1 MLDFIFALERFI
13 QKWPGTTQ
21 YSIFQIAELTKTQIA
36 VSVDALAVALNR
48 ELDVQDVVTLDDAKK
63 ALIDLE
69 DRMQVQL
76 AARRKRIEQKRDHAV
91 NAYDS
96 TMDKVRVLQ
105 MDKNW
110 RNAYK
115 TLGYFA
121 GRYEGDLPAEILM
134 AVYGDCIRLG
144 VKSSV
149 NLQELGV
156 WFKKGLDLSVT
167 SLSRDSIAEAID
179 FIDAY
184 GDMLVQNGSAGS
196 GQRLVSSALQSL
208 AMPAT
213 EFELAEEWRSVA
225 IGFNVGTV
233 ALT

>member
-13 QKWPGTTQ
+13 QKWPAGAQFT
-21 YSIFQIAELTKTQIA
+21 IFQIAELTKTQIA
-36 VSVDALAVALNR
+36 VAVDALAVALSR
-48 ELDVQDVVTLDDAKK
+48 ELDVQDVISLDDAKK
-63 ALIDLE
+63 ALGDLE
-69 DRMQVQL
+69 DRMQVHL
-76 AARRKRIEQKRDHAV
+76 AARRKRIEQQRDAAV
-91 NAYDS
+91 KAYDA
-96 TMDKVRVLQ
+96 TMEKVRVLQ
-105 MDKNW
+105 MSKNW

-121 GRYEGDLPAEILM
+121 GRHEANLPVEILM
-134 AVYGDCIRLG
+134 AIYGDCVRLG
-144 VKSSV
+144 VKSGA

-156 WFKKGLDLSVT
+156 WFKKGLDLSV
-167 SLSRDSIAEAID
+167 LNINRDSVAEAID

-184 GDMLVQNGSAGS
+184 GDMLVQAGTGGA

-213 EFELAEEWRSVA
+213 EFELAEEWRNVA